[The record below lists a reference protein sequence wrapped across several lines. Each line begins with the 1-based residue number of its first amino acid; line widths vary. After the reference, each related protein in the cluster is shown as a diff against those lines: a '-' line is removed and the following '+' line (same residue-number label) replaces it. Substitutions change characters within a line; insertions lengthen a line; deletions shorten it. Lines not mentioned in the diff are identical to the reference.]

1 MIDMINWIMENALSI
16 RKKQLEKELEKLK
29 RLQQLAENGIYI
41 VGESCTSL
49 DAYLKGGTNE

>member
-1 MIDMINWIMENALSI
+1 MTDFMFKKALSI
-16 RKKQLEKELEKLK
+16 REKKLKEELEKLK
-29 RLQQLAENGIYI
+29 QLERLAENGIYI